1 MKNAILYKQSL
12 SLIYVLFNICSV
24 SICCSYKPF
33 CFSVPNL
40 ITFHFLATNHIVQAR
55 ACHGLVTPFYRSR
68 VHLFSPS
75 VLFPQSSIIVRFHH
89 PPTFPYSEPL
99 LLHIC
104 PAIHTKICAHS
115 CLILHQKPLPSQ
127 DHEDKRFTFSEIFF
141 SLIWLLLILTEGSL
155 REDKE
160 AIVSVARKKS

>member
-1 MKNAILYKQSL
+1 MYCSIFVVCQSAAVISPSVFLCLTLLL
-12 SLIYVLFNICSV
+12 SISQQQIIQF
-24 SICCSYKPF
+24 
-33 CFSVPNL
+33 
-40 ITFHFLATNHIVQAR
+40 R
-55 ACHGLVTPFYRSR
+55 HGLVTPFYRSH

-75 VLFPQSSIIVRFHH
+75 VLFPQSSIIVRFHD

-115 CLILHQKPLPSQ
+115 YLILHQKPLPSQ